1 MLQPKRT
8 KYRKEQRGRLLQGG
22 EVRGLATRG
31 NQLAYGSFGL
41 KAIDGGLITARQI
54 EAARVALTRYLRRE
68 GKVWIRIFPHK
79 PITRKPLEVRMGKGK
94 GNVEFYAAVVKPGT
108 VLFECEGVS
117 ETAAREALRLAA
129 HKLPIQVRFIRRPDY
144 ESR

>member
-8 KYRKEQRGRLLQGG
+8 RYRKEQRGRLLQGG
-22 EVRGLATRG
+22 EVRGIATRG
-31 NQLAYGSFGL
+31 NQLAFGSFGL
-41 KAIDGGLITARQI
+41 KAIDGGLITSRQI

-68 GKVWIRIFPHK
+68 GKIWIRIFPHK

-117 ETAAREALRLAA
+117 EAAAREALRLAA

>member
-8 KYRKEQRGRLLQGG
+8 KFRKEQKGKLLHQGT
-22 EVRGLATRG
+22 VRGIASRGHTLAF
-31 NQLAYGSFGL
+31 GSFGL
-41 KAIDGGLITARQI
+41 KAVDGGLLTSRQI

-68 GKVWIRIFPHK
+68 GKIWIRIFPHK

-94 GNVEFYAAVVKPGT
+94 GNVEFYAAIIKPGT

-117 ETAAREALRLAA
+117 EADATEAFRLAA
-129 HKLPIQVRFIRRPDY
+129 HKLPIQTRFVKRVDY
-144 ESR
+144 EG

>member
-8 KYRKEQRGRLLQGG
+8 KFRKDRKGKLLHEGMIRGI
-22 EVRGLATRG
+22 ASRG
-31 NQLAYGSFGL
+31 NQVAFGSFGL
-41 KAIDGGLITARQI
+41 KAIDGGLISARQI

-68 GKVWIRIFPHK
+68 GKIWIRIFPHK

-117 ETAAREALRLAA
+117 EAAAREAFRLAA
-129 HKLPIQVRFIRRPDY
+129 HKLPLKTKFVHRVDY
-144 ESR
+144 EG